1 MGWIWAFT
9 QFPYCCYMLHK
20 FRERSFIGSHS
31 LTLRH
36 KIKNK
41 YINFW
46 GTQVNFVDPN
56 KWRKFHNFSC
66 HIDLNM
72 LLDYYKLDWLKV
84 ADISNMYFLQFTD
97 AVAIYATVWYGCSH
111 LHQTIIFDG
120 SLWRYVKMEHF
131 RTTLLKSILGFFGVS
146 GNWITLYLSITVCR
160 CIVKSSPCYTIA
172 SASSLYITELCLW
185 DKFKA
190 KTITLQACFT

>member
-1 MGWIWAFT
+1 MRWIWVFT

-66 HIDLNM
+66 HINLNM

-97 AVAIYATVWYGCSH
+97 AVAIYATVWYGYSH
-111 LHQTIIFDG
+111 CTRQSFSTVLCKDTWRWNVSELRCKKHPWIFWCVRQQNYII
-120 SLWRYVKMEHF
+120 LVNYCM
-131 RTTLLKSILGFFGVS
+131 
-146 GNWITLYLSITVCR
+146 
-160 CIVKSSPCYTIA
+160 
-172 SASSLYITELCLW
+172 
-185 DKFKA
+185 
-190 KTITLQACFT
+190 